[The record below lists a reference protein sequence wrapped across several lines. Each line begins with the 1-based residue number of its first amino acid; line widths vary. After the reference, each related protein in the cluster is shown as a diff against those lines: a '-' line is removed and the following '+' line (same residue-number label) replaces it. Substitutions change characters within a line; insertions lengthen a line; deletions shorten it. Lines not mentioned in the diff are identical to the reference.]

1 MNFGLIATYTLND
14 ESTAILSQNNLRL
27 QLQNNLLIQ
36 TLVCDYTESRK
47 FQLLIQ
53 CLNYFISLSYS
64 SLSVQYSLLFLLFT
78 FFRFGQISFYSEIEL
93 STINM
98 SSYFLLFS
106 FSTPDDIIFTETQ
119 LRQDQRGIQ

>member
-64 SLSVQYSLLFLLFT
+64 SLSVQYSLLFLLF
-78 FFRFGQISFYSEIEL
+78 FDS
-93 STINM
+93 
-98 SSYFLLFS
+98 
-106 FSTPDDIIFTETQ
+106 DK
-119 LRQDQRGIQ
+119 

>member
-1 MNFGLIATYTLND
+1 MNFGLIATYALND

-36 TLVCDYTESRK
+36 TRVCDYTESRK

-64 SLSVQYSLLFLLFT
+64 SLSVQYSLLFFT

>member
-1 MNFGLIATYTLND
+1 MNFGLITTYTLND

-36 TLVCDYTESRK
+36 TRVCDYTESRK

-64 SLSVQYSLLFLLFT
+64 SLSVQYSLLFLLF
-78 FFRFGQISFYSEIEL
+78 FDS
-93 STINM
+93 
-98 SSYFLLFS
+98 
-106 FSTPDDIIFTETQ
+106 DK
-119 LRQDQRGIQ
+119 

>member
-47 FQLLIQ
+47 FKLLIE

-64 SLSVQYSLLFLLFT
+64 SLSVQYSLLFLLF
-78 FFRFGQISFYSEIEL
+78 FDS
-93 STINM
+93 
-98 SSYFLLFS
+98 
-106 FSTPDDIIFTETQ
+106 DK
-119 LRQDQRGIQ
+119 